1 MFIDA
6 DWDWFMHFLWFWLTL
21 IDGEWFWLVFN
32 NADADTFDV
41 NVDADAANSDFADA
55 DAADA
60 DASNYTRLLHQR
72 VLRRN
77 VQ

>member
-1 MFIDA
+1 M
-6 DWDWFMHFLWFWLTL
+6 
-21 IDGEWFWLVFN
+21 FN

-60 DASNYTRLLHQR
+60 DASNYTRLLRQR
-72 VLRRN
+72 IKSRN
-77 VQ
+77 MQKSLGRSLL